1 MLYAL
6 AIVLPSY
13 AEATAYLIDLI
24 RPEPD
29 TPLGYLLTH
38 IHAYVLQRIPI
49 DSFLSPITEDIVLV
63 AGGQG
68 DRRGGD

>member
-29 TPLGYLLTH
+29 TPLGYLL
-38 IHAYVLQRIPI
+38 
-49 DSFLSPITEDIVLV
+49 
-63 AGGQG
+63 
-68 DRRGGD
+68 